1 MGMSQYTYRPLA
13 KGTTKIRLLRLL
25 PHENKAAR
33 VECELIEYTLTDSVG
48 QHPYEALSY
57 VWGIGGGPQSILI
70 DGRAFRVTQNLHSV
84 LLRLRNHSVVRLL
97 WIDAICINQ
106 KDDREKSHQIQLMR
120 TIYGEAWRVIVWLGE
135 EADQSSEALEAIRKA
150 AEDASVDDLPKGYS
164 RDRPDREKHLPS
176 SLALVQRPWFQR
188 IWVLQEVALARD
200 IIIMCG
206 PVEMNGYAFISGLQ
220 SLEVLRTAQPKLQG
234 LVQSAYYL
242 IKDAVFRPSYRF
254 NTRGTLSIGEL
265 IDMYHTRHASCLHDK
280 VYALLG
286 MCSDDPSTDALRPNY
301 QLPWSKVFERVI
313 KHIISQDIS
322 VKTWP
327 DREAAVIRGKGYML
341 GIIKSVAT
349 PGSRYDRQEV
359 KVLFRDT
366 VEALYLYMTSGVQ
379 WLLQT
384 PAEPIRA
391 GDIVCLLQGA
401 SAPTIV
407 RISDSG
413 LRIIMSSVVPRHKAI
428 HGTSKYVPQGP
439 PSEASVLHDLVL
451 QWDWAPT
458 LDSLQEKNRAT
469 APREPHN
476 SQPSISRSHHEDG
489 LHNPTVLH
497 DILTIAVPS
506 KYNVLTSD
514 VCGIGGAPDGASAM
528 KALLDQ
534 AGDILP
540 ITEDIVRKAADHHDL
555 SADLLKILF
564 EHRGDTLPVTE
575 QVVKAA
581 AGNPDAHFVMT
592 LLFKKR
598 GDSLPITEEVVKAAA
613 GKPESGGRILEILF
627 KERGD
632 ILVITESVV
641 IAAAGNQKGGASI
654 IQYLFEQKGESLP
667 ITEAVLIAAATNPGI
682 DAPSSILETILEKRG
697 GRLPLTEGVIKAV
710 AANSS
715 RIRVSTLLQLLK
727 QKSDDQQHRAL
738 DLSTMQRLFHN
749 LTEIILVN
757 RNHSRELT
765 VIATSDLL
773 RRLNPRD
780 TKKNLQAI
788 TSIVPDLTEDLLSSV
803 DQPLEIRRCS
813 KTKRDYLLC
822 DYNRDGD
829 SYRSPWSN
837 EFDPPLD
844 DGTVPSERVRKLEV
858 AANEAFDVYRELYY
872 EGGVGSVYFWDLDDG
887 FAGVILLKKGG

>member
-1 MGMSQYTYRPLA
+1 MWQKVFGHSQNKPMGMSQYTYRPLA

-749 LTEIILVN
+749 LTEIV
-757 RNHSRELT
+757 
-765 VIATSDLL
+765 
-773 RRLNPRD
+773 
-780 TKKNLQAI
+780 
-788 TSIVPDLTEDLLSSV
+788 
-803 DQPLEIRRCS
+803 
-813 KTKRDYLLC
+813 
-822 DYNRDGD
+822 
-829 SYRSPWSN
+829 
-837 EFDPPLD
+837 
-844 DGTVPSERVRKLEV
+844 
-858 AANEAFDVYRELYY
+858 
-872 EGGVGSVYFWDLDDG
+872 
-887 FAGVILLKKGG
+887 

>member
-1 MGMSQYTYRPLA
+1 MWQRVFGESQNKLMGMSQYTYRPLA
-13 KGTTKIRLLRLL
+13 KGSTKIRLLRLL
-25 PHENKAAR
+25 PHKDKAAR
-33 VECELIEYTLTDSVG
+33 VECELIEYTLTDSAG

-57 VWGIGGGPQSILI
+57 VWGRGGEPHSILI
-70 DGRAFRVTQNLHSV
+70 DGRAFHVTRNLHAV
-84 LLRLRNHSVVRLL
+84 LLRLRNHSVARLL

-106 KDDREKSHQIQLMR
+106 KDDQEKSHQIQLMR

-150 AEDASVDDLPKGYS
+150 AEDASVDDLPKNYS
-164 RDRPDREKHLPS
+164 RDRPDREKHLPA

-200 IIIMCG
+200 IIVMCG
-206 PVEMNGYAFISGLQ
+206 PMEMNGYAFISGLQ
-220 SLEVLRTAQPKLQG
+220 SLEVLRTAHPKLQG

-286 MCSDDPSTDALRPNY
+286 ICSDDPSTDALRPNY
-301 QLPWSKVFERVI
+301 RLPWNKVFERVI
-313 KHIISQDIS
+313 KHIISPGIS

-327 DREAAVIRGKGYML
+327 DREAAAIRGKGYML
-341 GIIKSVAT
+341 GIIKSVNT

-359 KVLFRDT
+359 KVLLRDT

-407 RISDSG
+407 RITNSG
-413 LRIIMSSVVPRHKAI
+413 LSIIMSKVVPRHKAI
-428 HGTSKYVPQGP
+428 HDTSKYVPQGP
-439 PSEASVLHDLVL
+439 PSEASVLHDLIL

-458 LDSLQEKNRAT
+458 LDGLQEKNRAT
-469 APREPHN
+469 IPQEPHN
-476 SQPSISRSHHEDG
+476 SQPSISGFHYEDG
-489 LHNPTVLH
+489 LHDPTVLH
-497 DILTIAVPS
+497 DILTVAVPS
-506 KYNVLTSD
+506 RYSVLTSD
-514 VCGIGGAPDGASAM
+514 LCGIGGALDGASAM

-540 ITEDIVRKAADHHDL
+540 ITEDIVRRAADHHDL
-555 SADLLKILF
+555 SADLLKTLF
-564 EHRGDTLPVTE
+564 EHRGNTLPVTE

-581 AGNPDAHFVMT
+581 AGNPDARFVMM
-592 LLFKKR
+592 LLFKQR

-613 GKPESGGRILEILF
+613 GNTGYGGVLEILF

-632 ILVITESVV
+632 TLVITENVV
-641 IAAAGNQKGGASI
+641 KAAAGNKMEGASI

-682 DAPSSILETILEKRG
+682 DAPSSILETILERRG
-697 GRLPLTEGVIKAV
+697 ERLPLTEGVIKAV

-715 RIRVSTLLQLLK
+715 RIRASTLLQLLK
-727 QKSDDQQHRAL
+727 QKRDDQQHRAL
-738 DLSTMQRLFHN
+738 DLSTMQRLFQN
-749 LTEIILVN
+749 LTEIV
-757 RNHSRELT
+757 
-765 VIATSDLL
+765 
-773 RRLNPRD
+773 
-780 TKKNLQAI
+780 
-788 TSIVPDLTEDLLSSV
+788 
-803 DQPLEIRRCS
+803 
-813 KTKRDYLLC
+813 
-822 DYNRDGD
+822 
-829 SYRSPWSN
+829 
-837 EFDPPLD
+837 
-844 DGTVPSERVRKLEV
+844 
-858 AANEAFDVYRELYY
+858 
-872 EGGVGSVYFWDLDDG
+872 
-887 FAGVILLKKGG
+887 

>member
-1 MGMSQYTYRPLA
+1 MWQKVFGHSQNKPMGMSQYTYRPLA

-57 VWGIGGGPQSILI
+57 VWGRGGGPQSILI

-120 TIYGEAWRVIVWLGE
+120 KIYGEAWRVIVWLGE

-150 AEDASVDDLPKGYS
+150 AEDASVDDLPKSYS
-164 RDRPDREKHLPS
+164 RDSPDREKHLPS

-200 IIIMCG
+200 IIVMCG

-220 SLEVLRTAQPKLQG
+220 SLEVLRTAHPKLQG

-286 MCSDDPSTDALRPNY
+286 MCSDDPNTDALRPNY
-301 QLPWSKVFERVI
+301 QLPWNKVFERVI
-313 KHIISQDIS
+313 KHIISPDIS

-327 DREAAVIRGKGYML
+327 DREAAIIRGRGYML
-341 GIIKSVAT
+341 GIIKSVAM

-413 LRIIMSSVVPRHKAI
+413 LRIVMSSVVPRHKAI
-428 HGTSKYVPQGP
+428 HDTSGWVPEGL

-458 LDSLQEKNRAT
+458 LDGLQEKDRAT
-469 APREPHN
+469 VSRERHN
-476 SQPSISRSHHEDG
+476 SQTSIWKSHHEDG
-489 LHNPTVLH
+489 LHNPFVLH
-497 DILTIAVPS
+497 DILTIAIPS
-506 KYNVLTSD
+506 RYNVQTSD

-534 AGDILP
+534 AGYILP
-540 ITEDIVRKAADHHDL
+540 ITEDIVRRAADHQDL
-555 SADLLKILF
+555 GTELLKILF
-564 EHRGDTLPVTE
+564 EHKGNALPVTE
-575 QVVKAA
+575 QVVRAA
-581 AGNPDAHFVMT
+581 AGNPEGYFVMT
-592 LLFKKR
+592 LLFKQK
-598 GDSLPITEEVVKAAA
+598 GDSLPITEEVVKAAV
-613 GKPESGGRILEILF
+613 GNTGYGGSIWEIIF
-627 KERGD
+627 KEKGD
-632 ILVITESVV
+632 ALVITESIVE
-641 IAAAGNQKGGASI
+641 AAAGNRKEGASI
-654 IQYLFEQKGESLP
+654 MRYLFKLKKSLP
-667 ITEAVLIAAATNPGI
+667 ITEAVLIAAATNPGP
-682 DAPSSILETILEKRG
+682 DAASSILRIILENSG
-697 GRLPLTEGVIKAV
+697 GKLPLTEGVIKAV

-715 RIRVSTLLQLLK
+715 RIRASILLQLMT
-727 QKSDDQQHRAL
+727 QKGDEQQHRAL
-738 DLSTMQRLFHN
+738 DLSTMQRLFQN
-749 LTEIILVN
+749 LTE
-757 RNHSRELT
+757 
-765 VIATSDLL
+765 
-773 RRLNPRD
+773 
-780 TKKNLQAI
+780 
-788 TSIVPDLTEDLLSSV
+788 SI
-803 DQPLEIRRCS
+803 
-813 KTKRDYLLC
+813 
-822 DYNRDGD
+822 
-829 SYRSPWSN
+829 
-837 EFDPPLD
+837 
-844 DGTVPSERVRKLEV
+844 
-858 AANEAFDVYRELYY
+858 
-872 EGGVGSVYFWDLDDG
+872 
-887 FAGVILLKKGG
+887 

>member
-1 MGMSQYTYRPLA
+1 MWQRVFGDSQNKLMGMAQYTYRPLA
-13 KGTTKIRLLRLL
+13 KGSTKIRLLRLL
-25 PHENKAAR
+25 PHKDKAAR
-33 VECELIEYTLTDSVG
+33 VECELIEYTLTDSAG
-48 QHPYEALSY
+48 QHP
-57 VWGIGGGPQSILI
+57 
-70 DGRAFRVTQNLHSV
+70 AFHVTRNLHAV
-84 LLRLRNHSVVRLL
+84 LLRLRNHSVARLL

-106 KDDREKSHQIQLMR
+106 KDDHEKSHQIQLMR

-150 AEDASVDDLPKGYS
+150 AEDASVDDLPKRYS
-164 RDRPDREKHLPS
+164 RDRPDKEKHLPS

-200 IIIMCG
+200 IIVMCG

-220 SLEVLRTAQPKLQG
+220 SLEVLRTAHPKLQG

-301 QLPWSKVFERVI
+301 QLPWNKVFERVI
-313 KHIISQDIS
+313 KHIISLDIS

-341 GIIKSVAT
+341 GIIKSVTT

-384 PAEPIRA
+384 PAEPIRT

-413 LRIIMSSVVPRHKAI
+413 LKIVMSSVVPRHKAI
-428 HGTSKYVPQGP
+428 HDTGGWVPEGL

-469 APREPHN
+469 VPRERHN
-476 SQPSISRSHHEDG
+476 SQTSISRSHHEDG
-489 LHNPTVLH
+489 LHNPSVLH
-497 DILTIAVPS
+497 DILTIAIPS
-506 KYNVLTSD
+506 RYNVQTSD
-514 VCGIGGAPDGASAM
+514 VCGIGGAPDGASVM

-534 AGDILP
+534 AGYILP
-540 ITEDIVRKAADHHDL
+540 ITEDIVRRAADHQDL
-555 SADLLKILF
+555 GTELLKILF
-564 EHRGDTLPVTE
+564 EHKGNALPVTE
-575 QVVKAA
+575 QVVRAA
-581 AGNPDAHFVMT
+581 AGNPEGYFVMT
-592 LLFKKR
+592 LLFKQK
-598 GDSLPITEEVVKAAA
+598 GDSLPITEEVVKAAI
-613 GKPESGGRILEILF
+613 GNTGYGGSIWEILF

-632 ILVITESVV
+632 ALVITESIV
-641 IAAAGNQKGGASI
+641 IAAAGNRKEGASI
-654 IQYLFEQKGESLP
+654 MRHLFKLKKSLP
-667 ITEAVLIAAATNPGI
+667 ITEAVLIAAATNPGP
-682 DAPSSILETILEKRG
+682 DAASSILRIILENSG
-697 GRLPLTEGVIKAV
+697 GKLPLTEGVIKAV

-715 RIRVSTLLQLLK
+715 RIRASILLQLMT
-727 QKSDDQQHRAL
+727 QKGGEQQHRAL
-738 DLSTMQRLFHN
+738 DLSTMQRLFQN
-749 LTEIILVN
+749 LTENI
-757 RNHSRELT
+757 
-765 VIATSDLL
+765 
-773 RRLNPRD
+773 
-780 TKKNLQAI
+780 
-788 TSIVPDLTEDLLSSV
+788 
-803 DQPLEIRRCS
+803 
-813 KTKRDYLLC
+813 
-822 DYNRDGD
+822 
-829 SYRSPWSN
+829 
-837 EFDPPLD
+837 
-844 DGTVPSERVRKLEV
+844 
-858 AANEAFDVYRELYY
+858 
-872 EGGVGSVYFWDLDDG
+872 
-887 FAGVILLKKGG
+887 